1 MANLNDF
8 KILNNKCRI
17 YFDML
22 ETELGRTIS
31 IPSEKHKERFGFYLF
46 ILESICNI
54 KDISDIVELVC
65 DQEFN
70 SIIYNRKDED
80 FGLDAVFIDQEE
92 NYINLFNF
100 KFRESFNVDKQQSLN
115 ETFLTTKFTN
125 AIITEDTNGLTGKLE
140 AFSQEIIGLLKS
152 NDVWKLRLYVVS
164 NETKEI
170 DVNSPEIR
178 QLKELY
184 DLETI
189 PMGLDSI
196 TNLMSLRPDP
206 INATIHVDKDSILPF
221 TENSLSSSKSYII
234 RISANDLIRITCN
247 NVSYRENYKMENYS
261 ELYESEMEYNLLF
274 DNVRG
279 FIARSKF
286 NENLNRTL
294 KDEPSKFFM
303 YNNGLTVTANDI
315 KTEDTNANK
324 KIKIEIKDFQ
334 VVNGGQTLRT
344 LHSFKQ
350 QDKDNIY
357 KYLSD
362 CELLL
367 RVFKTPTES
376 TIRNM
381 IAEYTNSQNAIS
393 SIDLKSLSAEQIQIE
408 QFLDHHNI
416 IYARKIGDTGLSPN
430 KKYTHKISM
439 EKFGQI
445 LFAIQGSPE
454 KASNQ
459 KKHIFEKYYNSVFKE
474 PKFDLTKSA
483 DYIKRYFEIKKEYE
497 SLGHTD
503 SSDQKLFFII
513 YIDYMFDAPIKEKI
527 TLFESSLKKFNP
539 IDKALPDVRKLLSV
553 KFREQIEEDVAE
565 YKRTKINK

>member
-1 MANLNDF
+1 M
-8 KILNNKCRI
+8 K
-17 YFDML
+17 
-22 ETELGRTIS
+22 
-31 IPSEKHKERFGFYLF
+31 
-46 ILESICNI
+46 
-54 KDISDIVELVC
+54 
-65 DQEFN
+65 
-70 SIIYNRKDED
+70 
-80 FGLDAVFIDQEE
+80 
-92 NYINLFNF
+92 
-100 KFRESFNVDKQQSLN
+100 
-115 ETFLTTKFTN
+115 
-125 AIITEDTNGLTGKLE
+125 
-140 AFSQEIIGLLKS
+140 
-152 NDVWKLRLYVVS
+152 
-164 NETKEI
+164 
-170 DVNSPEIR
+170 
-178 QLKELY
+178 
-184 DLETI
+184 
-189 PMGLDSI
+189 
-196 TNLMSLRPDP
+196 
-206 INATIHVDKDSILPF
+206 
-221 TENSLSSSKSYII
+221 
-234 RISANDLIRITCN
+234 ISANDLIRITCDN
-247 NVSYRENYKMENYS
+247 SSYRDDYKMEDYS
-261 ELYESEMEYNLLF
+261 ELFDSEMEYNLLF

-286 NENLNRTL
+286 NDNLLKTL

-315 KTEDTNANK
+315 ITNPTNANQ

-350 QDKDNIY
+350 QDKDNIQ
-357 KYLSD
+357 KYLAD

-376 TIRNM
+376 STRNL

-408 QFLDHHNI
+408 QYLDQHNI
-416 IYARKIGDTGLSPN
+416 IYARKIGDTGLSSD
-430 KKYTHKISM
+430 KKYIHKISM

-459 KKHIFEKYYNSVFKE
+459 KKHIFEKYYTSVFKE

-527 TLFESSLKKFNP
+527 TIFEESLKKFDL
-539 IDKALPDVRKLLSV
+539 IRSDLADVRKLLSV
-553 KFREQIEEDVAE
+553 KFREQLETDVRE
-565 YKRTKINK
+565 YISTKNNN